1 MLLPCLKNGRII
13 ISYETFMKGPSPT
26 SHPSGM
32 NYKKGNRGFAGGA
45 LCSKTHN
52 AKNFDNYK
60 SNPYGPLMD
69 GDREIQI

>member
-13 ISYETFMKGPSPT
+13 ICFETFMKGPSPT

-45 LCSKTHN
+45 LCSKTHS
-52 AKNFDNYK
+52 AKITNQILI
-60 SNPYGPLMD
+60 LMD
-69 GDREIQI
+69 GYLIQI

>member
-13 ISYETFMKGPSPT
+13 ICFETFMKGPSPT

-45 LCSKTHN
+45 LCSKTHS
-52 AKNFDNYK
+52 AKTLTITNK
-60 SNPYGPLMD
+60 ILMD
-69 GDREIQI
+69 ENLEIQI